1 MRIYKPSYTK
11 ALPEKSKT
19 VIRKGKRF
27 IRFKSKGHISEARL
41 TKSGDK
47 ILVETNHWHISFEDN
62 IGIRRELKAFTN
74 SQASQRLADNIQ
86 RLLDSKAN
94 NIPLSDD
101 LQKWLEQLPSK
112 ILDKLIGWKILDA
125 NRMTAGKELSGY
137 IEEFKDY
144 LSKKER
150 NPKHIKEITG
160 TLNRIFRECGFVT
173 WSDISPDKLIGWLDD
188 LRDEG
193 RGISKRRYNTLLKTA
208 KQFCRWMIRQGK
220 AASSPIEYLDGL
232 DNPQTDQRHPRRVLE
247 LNDFLRFLDA
257 ALAGE
262 TKFGMSGIERNFIY
276 RFAVETGLRSIDLHR
291 LRIQD
296 CNFEEQK
303 ITIKAG
309 RTKNKQDAIIYLK
322 PATALELQQYCKN
335 KLPHIKVFHLTD
347 KTSKMVRFDL
357 ANAKIPYVDSDGKY
371 FDFHSLRHQSASL
384 FAMNPDT
391 SEATRQKLL
400 RHKTPEMT
408 RHYTHAAESQQR
420 EAVEALPDLRQASK
434 ETQQNIKTGTDDKNT
449 GKILRFP
456 CSGDI

>member
-19 VIRKGKRF
+19 FIRKGKRF

-47 ILVETNHWHISFEDN
+47 ILCETNHWHISFEDN

-112 ILDKLIGWKILDA
+112 ILDKLIAYKILDA

-144 LSKKER
+144 LTKKER

-160 TLNRIFRECGFVT
+160 TLNRIFRDCGFVT

-232 DNPQTDQRHPRRVLE
+232 DNPQTDQRHPRRV
-247 LNDFLRFLDA
+247 A
-257 ALAGE
+257 
-262 TKFGMSGIERNFIY
+262 
-276 RFAVETGLRSIDLHR
+276 
-291 LRIQD
+291 
-296 CNFEEQK
+296 
-303 ITIKAG
+303 
-309 RTKNKQDAIIYLK
+309 
-322 PATALELQQYCKN
+322 
-335 KLPHIKVFHLTD
+335 
-347 KTSKMVRFDL
+347 
-357 ANAKIPYVDSDGKY
+357 
-371 FDFHSLRHQSASL
+371 
-384 FAMNPDT
+384 
-391 SEATRQKLL
+391 
-400 RHKTPEMT
+400 
-408 RHYTHAAESQQR
+408 
-420 EAVEALPDLRQASK
+420 
-434 ETQQNIKTGTDDKNT
+434 
-449 GKILRFP
+449 
-456 CSGDI
+456 